1 MARKSFLIL
10 AVAIAAVPV
19 AASTPQAYRE
29 LDRASSMACLRASGF
44 RNAAF
49 APSPL
54 RFSDR
59 LGVDARLIT
68 GTFPQPHMKGRQGMA
83 LCLYDRKT
91 KRAEVVDAAP
101 WMSRNEAWTKAARKA
116 R

>member
-1 MARKSFLIL
+1 MARKSFLSL

-29 LDRASSMACLRASGF
+29 LDRASSTACLRASGF

-68 GTFPQPHMKGRQGMA
+68 GTFPQPHMKGRRGMA
-83 LCLYDRKT
+83 LCLNDRRT
-91 KRAEVVDAAP
+91 NRNEVVNAAP
-101 WMSRNEAWTKAARKA
+101 RMWRNAESQE
-116 R
+116 

>member
-1 MARKSFLIL
+1 MARKSFLSL

-83 LCLYDRKT
+83 LCLYDRRRSEERRVGKACVSTCKT
-91 KRAEVVDAAP
+91 RWSPA
-101 WMSRNEAWTKAARKA
+101 N
-116 R
+116 